1 MIGGNALPEL
11 PVRGVLSRLA
21 EVLATNRGSV
31 LHAPPGA
38 GKTTLV
44 PLALREASWL
54 AGQSILVLEPRRLAA
69 RAAAGRMAQLLNEE
83 VGETVGYRIRFD
95 QRVSRRTR
103 IEVLTE
109 GILTRRLQG
118 DPALTGVGLV
128 VFDEFHERSL
138 DADLALAL
146 CLDVAQGLREDLRL
160 LVMSATLEVDRVA
173 RLLRRVGLGGE
184 VVATEGRSFPVEM
197 RYLPRDPEGDPV
209 PHVVGAVRRAF
220 VEQQSGDVLAFL
232 PGGGEIRRA
241 QEMLAQV
248 TEWVVDLPSGD
259 RTTTGTHQDRPSG
272 GGGVVL
278 HALYGDLSQEAQDQ
292 ALRSDHKGRR
302 KVVLATPIAETS
314 LTIEGVRVVVDAGLA
329 RVPRFDPGSG
339 LTRLET
345 VRISQSSAA
354 QRAGRAGRLGPG
366 VCYRLWSE
374 STQQSLAL
382 RTSPEVL
389 SADLA
394 GLVLELAQWG
404 VDPIALEWL
413 DPLPSGALA
422 QARELLQAL
431 DALDELGRIT
441 AVGRALAELPLH
453 PRLAHLL
460 REAQASGYGELAA
473 DVAAILSG
481 RDLLRTGMGR
491 GPERSCDLSTRLE
504 ALVAFRRGGRNAALA
519 HGADPFACSQAEATA
534 RQLRSLVMA
543 SPAQGAVA
551 PTEVGRVLALAY
563 PDRIAGRRSGETG
576 RYLLSGGR
584 GVRLALGDPMGRY
597 PFLVAAHL
605 DAGRGEGVVHLAAP
619 IDLVDLREVLAA
631 HCQTLDRLVWDE
643 ATGTVLA
650 RREERLGELLLE
662 SRPLARPDPEAVRNA
677 MLEGIRII
685 AKKALSGGQSAENAL
700 DVLPWTPELR
710 EWQARVLSLRGWRA
724 EEGWPDVSDGALME
738 SLPSWLGPFLDGVTR
753 RDHLVRVDLA
763 AALHGHLS
771 WEQTRHLDLL
781 APTHLAV
788 PSGSRLRLSYTPGE
802 APVLAVKLQELFG
815 LGDMPRIAGGRVAV
829 TLHLLSPARRPIQVT
844 QDLRSFWERTYPEV
858 KKELKGRYPKHSW
871 PDDPWTAAPTARAKP
886 RQK

>member
-1 MIGGNALPEL
+1 MEINALPEL
-11 PVRGVLSRLA
+11 PVRGVLLRLA
-21 EVLATNRGSV
+21 EVLATSRGSV

-44 PLALREASWL
+44 PLALRETPWL
-54 AGQSILVLEPRRLAA
+54 AGQSILMLEPRRLAA

-95 QRVSRRTR
+95 QRISPRTR

-128 VFDEFHERSL
+128 IFDEFHERSL

-146 CLDVAQGLREDLRL
+146 CLDVAKGLREDLRL

-173 RLLRRVGLGGE
+173 GLLRRVGLGGE
-184 VVATEGRSFPVEM
+184 IVATEGRIFPVEI
-197 RYLPRDPEGDPV
+197 RYLPRDPEGDPA
-209 PHVVGAVRRAF
+209 PHVVAAVRRAIS
-220 VEQQSGDVLAFL
+220 EQQTGDVLAFL

-241 QEMLAQV
+241 MEMLRQAQEYAV
-248 TEWVVDLPSGD
+248 SGD
-259 RTTTGTHQDRPSG
+259 RSTAQTSQNP
-272 GGGVVL
+272 VL
-278 HALYGDLSQEAQDQ
+278 HALYGDLPQEAQDQ
-292 ALRSDHKGRR
+292 ALRPDREGRR

-314 LTIEGVRVVVDAGLA
+314 LTIEGVSVVVDIGLA
-329 RVPRFDPGSG
+329 RVPRFDPCNG

-374 STQQSLAL
+374 STQQSLAF
-382 RTSPEVL
+382 RSSPEIL
-389 SADLA
+389 SADLTEF
-394 GLVLELAQWG
+394 VLELAQWG
-404 VDPIALEWL
+404 VDPTALEWL

-431 DALDELGRIT
+431 NALDGMGRIT
-441 AVGRALAELPLH
+441 AVGRGLADLPIH

-460 REAQASGYGELAA
+460 REAQTSGYGGLAV

-481 RDLLRTGMGR
+481 RDLLRTGPGQR
-491 GPERSCDLSTRLE
+491 SERSCDLSTRLE
-504 ALVAFRRGGRNAALA
+504 ALVAFRSGGRAAALVY
-519 HGADPFACSQAEATA
+519 GADPFACSQAEAAA
-534 RQLRSLVMA
+534 RQLRSLVRIKQYEG
-543 SPAQGAVA
+543 PVV
-551 PTEVGRVLALAY
+551 PTEVGRILALAY
-563 PDRIAGRRSGETG
+563 PDRVAGRRAGETG

-584 GVRLALGDPMGRY
+584 GVRLSLGDSMGRY

-605 DAGRGEGVVHLAAP
+605 DAGRGEGTIHLAAP
-619 IDLVDLREVLAA
+619 IDLADLREIFAT
-631 HCQTLDRLVWDE
+631 HRQTLDRLEWDE
-643 ATGTVLA
+643 TTGTVVA

-662 SRPLARPDPEAVRNA
+662 SRALIRPDPEAVRTA
-677 MLEGIRII
+677 VLEGIRTG
-685 AKKALSGGQSAENAL
+685 KQSGGQNAGYVL

-710 EWQARVLSLRGWRA
+710 EWQSRVLSLRVWRT
-724 EEGWPDVSDGALME
+724 EEEWPDVSDTALRA
-738 SLPSWLGPFLDGVTR
+738 SLPSWLGPFLDGITR
-753 RDHLVRVDLA
+753 RDHFARVDLA
-763 AALHGHLS
+763 SALHGHLS
-771 WEQTRHLDLL
+771 WEQMRHLDLL
-781 APTHLAV
+781 APTHLTV
-788 PSGSRLRLSYTPGE
+788 PSGSRLRLSYIPGE
-802 APVLAVKLQELFG
+802 TPILAVKIQELFG
-815 LGDMPRIAGGRVAV
+815 LGDTPRIAGGRVAV

-858 KKELKGRYPKHSW
+858 RKELKGRYPKHPW
-871 PDDPWTAAPTARAKP
+871 PDDPWTAVPTARAKP
-886 RQK
+886 RMGWKSDILVPTHR